1 MNENFDQG
9 LIESGR
15 TNIINGL
22 VDYCVGFGIMT
33 ESEVTPSVLEEM
45 DEVLEALE
53 STIPVFISVYEM
65 TKKLRGNS
73 DLSFIDWLTEVV
85 DKRGGK
91 EFNLF

>member
-1 MNENFDQG
+1 MNENFDQD

-15 TNIINGL
+15 ANIMNGL

-33 ESEVTPSVLEEM
+33 ESEVTPSVLR
-45 DEVLEALE
+45 DIEVGLEALE
-53 STIPVFISVYEM
+53 STIPVLISVYEM
-65 TKKLRGNS
+65 TKKLSGNP